1 MQRRDFLASVLIGGP
16 LSAAHTRAAEAPM
29 PLRIA
34 TFQAD
39 VTPPLGVPLCHGYGK
54 PAEKI
59 LDPLTARGVILMVSE
74 EPIVLCAVDWVGISN
89 ASHDTFR
96 DSLAAA
102 VGTVRD
108 RVALHYVH
116 QHNAPGIDS
125 STEEIL
131 AAHGL
136 SGKMFDPDVGRKAIT
151 QVAEAAGEALKKPHR
166 VTHLGYGLAKVEKV
180 ASTRRVLTPD
190 GKLRFWRSSSGGT
203 KKMKAAPEG
212 LIDPYVRLLSLWDG
226 EQPLVSMTYYAC
238 HPCAFYGRGGVSSE
252 IMGVAR
258 TTRDATLPGV
268 LNIHFNG
275 AGGDIAVG
283 KYNDNTPAT
292 RPRLAGRLEAGM
304 KAAWE
309 TQKKVPVTAA
319 DVDWRVRSV
328 RLPMNKSYDEAR
340 FLKIID
346 DTKVSTRQRVLTA
359 RKLAWLYLDRAARR
373 TDIGCLRI
381 GPAYVLHMPGELFV
395 EYQLAAQKM
404 RPDGFVSMA
413 AYSDQ
418 GPTYICTKIAYS
430 QGGYEVGASR
440 VAPEVE
446 DVLMAA
452 MRDLLDVEERPPLRP
467 SEILSHP

>member
-1 MQRRDFLASVLIGGP
+1 MKRRDFLASVLIGGP
-16 LSAAHTRAAEAPM
+16 LSVACTDAAQTPL

-34 TFQAD
+34 TFLVD
-39 VTPPLGVPLCHGYGK
+39 VTPPLGSLLCHGYGT

-59 LDPLTARGVILMVSE
+59 LDPLTARGIVLMTGPS
-74 EPIVLCAVDWVGISN
+74 PIVLCAVDWIGISN
-89 ASHDTFR
+89 ASLDVFR
-96 DSLAAA
+96 DALAEA
-102 VGTVRD
+102 VGTTRE
-108 RVALHYVH
+108 RVSVHVVH
-116 QHNAPGIDS
+116 QHNAPGIDF
-125 STEEIL
+125 STEVIL

-136 SGKMFDPDVGRKAIT
+136 SGKMFDVDVGRKAIA
-151 QVAEAAGEALKKPHR
+151 QVAEAAGESLKKPHR
-166 VTHLGYGLAKVEKV
+166 VTHLGYGLAKVERV

-190 GKLRFWRSSSGGT
+190 GKLRFWRSSGGGSEE
-203 KKMKAAPEG
+203 MKAAPEG
-212 LIDPYVRLLSLWDG
+212 LIDPYVRLLSFWDG
-226 EQPLVSMTYYAC
+226 KLPLVSMTYYAC

-258 TTRDATLPGV
+258 TARDATLPGV

-292 RPRLAGRLEAGM
+292 RPRLAKRLAAGM

-309 TQKKVPVTAA
+309 TQKKAPITAA

-328 RLPMNKSYDEAR
+328 RLPVNKSYDEAR

-346 DTKVSTRQRVLTA
+346 DTDVSTRQRVLTV
-359 RKLAWLYLDRAARR
+359 RKLAWLYLTRAGHQI
-373 TDIGCLRI
+373 DIGCLHI

-404 RPDGFVSMA
+404 RPDDFVSMA
-413 AYSDQ
+413 AYSDH
-418 GPTYICTKIAYS
+418 GPAYICTKAAYQ

-452 MRDLLDVEERPPLRP
+452 MRDLLDVEERPPVRP
-467 SEILSHP
+467 SDILSHP